1 MKKIN
6 KIILII
12 SAIVFLSCGYKP
24 INQTGEKK
32 FKIIEISS
40 TGEKR
45 INYNIKSKLLFS
57 DSDSSPNL
65 IFVNFNTNKEKLIKE
80 KNIKNEITKYQ
91 LKIITE
97 VSFEL
102 IGKNKNSKFTIT
114 EIGDYKVSSN
124 RINTLNNEK
133 KLTENLTDNTIEKII
148 KKLNLEMYDY

>member
-6 KIILII
+6 KIILLI

-80 KNIKNEITKYQ
+80 KNIKNEITKYE
-91 LKIITE
+91 ISITSNIVAKLAE
-97 VSFEL
+97 NNTYEFS
-102 IGKNKNSKFTIT
+102 
-114 EIGDYKVSSN
+114 VSSN
-124 RINTLNNEK
+124 GDYSVSEQNSITINNEK
-133 KLTENLTDNTIEKII
+133 KLIKILSQDLAEKII
-148 KKLNLEMYDY
+148 KELDLTVNDL